1 MAHNLNQENGRTSF
15 FSVKE
20 KPWHGLGQIVETAQ
34 TSEQAIVLGGLDF
47 TVEKTKVF
55 AEIPQTIG
63 TKMSQVSDKYATYR
77 TDNGS
82 VFGIVGNHYTPVQ
95 NRDAFNFF
103 DSIVGANEA
112 IFETAG
118 CLFDGRTIF
127 ITAKLP
133 GHIKVANN
141 DLIEQYLFLT
151 SSHDGT
157 GAVQAAFTPIRIVC
171 NNTLNAALSQ
181 CSNKVS
187 IRHTRSASD
196 TLKEAHKI
204 MGISNQLKNELQE
217 VFQRMAKVQITDP
230 ELLDFIKRAMSPNRE
245 VMSKLDAQEELSSR
259 FKNTVD
265 DVYAYAMSS
274 ETQQMNSTK
283 GTVFGAYNAITGYFQ
298 NVKTYKTNEDK
309 LNSIIFGTGERRQQR
324 AFDLA
329 LNLC

>member
-1 MAHNLNQENGRTSF
+1 MAHNLNENNGKTSF

-47 TVEKTKVF
+47 QVEKADVF
-55 AEIPQTIG
+55 TYING
-63 TKMSQVSDKYATYR
+63 TAIEVPEKFATHR
-77 TDNGS
+77 TDNGA
-82 VFGIVGNHYTPVQ
+82 VFGIVGSQYTPVQ

-103 DSIVGANEA
+103 DSIVGAGEA

-133 GHIKVANN
+133 GHITVAKN

-157 GAVQAAFTPIRIVC
+157 GAVQAAFTPVRIVC
-171 NNTLNAALSQ
+171 NNTLNAALRN
-181 CSNKVS
+181 CSNKIS
-187 IRHTRSASD
+187 IRHTRSAND

-204 MGISNQLKNELQE
+204 MGISNLLKAEME
-217 VFQRMAKVQITDP
+217 TVFQRMTKVKITDP
-230 ELLDFIKRAMSPNRE
+230 QLLDFIQRAMSPNKE
-245 VMSKLDAQEELSSR
+245 VLSKLDAKDEVLSSR

-265 DVYAYAMSS
+265 EVYAYAMSS
-274 ETQQMNSTK
+274 ETQQMNSTR

-298 NVKTYKTNEDK
+298 NVKTYKSDEDK
-309 LNSIIFGTGERRQQR
+309 MNSIMFGTGERRQQR
-324 AFDLA
+324 AFDMA